1 MAHIARGRKHGISI
15 ADVGHRWRLPRWR
28 MPVPVKDQIVKA
40 LWIGIVT
47 LAFLLV
53 PAALSRAD
61 TILTP

>member
-1 MAHIARGRKHGISI
+1 MQIARARTGGTPI
-15 ADVGHRWRLPRWR
+15 ADGGHRWRVFRWR

-53 PAALSRAD
+53 PAALSRAA